1 MEEARATER
10 SWLIELSPG
19 EARLRCSYVR
29 RRKTIEYFTVQLE
42 IRNR

>member
-1 MEEARATER
+1 MEEARPTKR

-42 IRNR
+42 F